1 MYRQQML
8 KQIINYK
15 QKTNTIMSTTKWTID
30 PTHSEVSFKVKHLV
44 ISTVT
49 GFFRKFEGSAES
61 TSDDFAGAKVNFSAA
76 IDSIDTNQADRDNH
90 LKSGDFFDAAN
101 HPNLTFSGV
110 IKNEGGDFKL
120 VGDLTMRGTT
130 KAVELDVDFGG
141 VAGDPYGQTKAGFE
155 IDGKVNRKDF
165 GLSWS
170 AITEAGSV
178 VVSDQ
183 VRLHL
188 NVQLVKQQVAELA

>member
-1 MYRQQML
+1 M
-8 KQIINYK
+8 
-15 QKTNTIMSTTKWTID
+15 TATKWIID

-49 GFFRKFEGSAES
+49 GYFKKFEGSAES
-61 TSDDFAGAKVNFSAA
+61 TSDDFDGATVAFTADIN
-76 IDSIDTNQADRDNH
+76 SIDTNQKDRDNH

-101 HPNLTFSGV
+101 HPKLSFEGKISNQ
-110 IKNEGGDFKL
+110 GGDYKL
-120 VGDLTMRGTT
+120 IGNLTMRETT
-130 KAVELDVDFGG
+130 KEVELDVDFGG

-155 IDGKVNRKDF
+155 IEGKVNRKEF

-170 AITEAGSV
+170 AVTEAGSV

-183 VRLHL
+183 VRLIL
-188 NVQLVKQQVAELA
+188 SVQLVKQA